1 MIALRLTSTLIFAA
15 LLASCASKVPLSETK
30 PMPVAA
36 IPLLQSPAS
45 ARAALIAGNFR
56 CELGNQVDVSADPQ
70 HPNAINVAWKGR
82 SYPLQAVATSTG
94 ALRYEDAASGHVWI
108 QIPAK
113 SMLLNAK
120 AGQQLA
126 NECKPH

>member
-1 MIALRLTSTLIFAA
+1 MIALRLTTTLIFST
-15 LLASCASKVPLSETK
+15 LVASCASKMPLSEAGLV
-30 PMPVAA
+30 PLVAVSTA
-36 IPLLQSPAS
+36 QSAPAKTL
-45 ARAALIAGNFR
+45 LIAGKFQ
-56 CELGNQVDVSADPQ
+56 CELGNRVDISADQQ
-70 HPNAINVAWKGR
+70 HLNAINLAWKGR
-82 SYPLQAVATSTG
+82 SYPLQAVATTTG

-126 NECKPH
+126 NECKTR